1 MPVFR
6 VLVADDERLM
16 AEMLEEMLRAD
27 GMLVEKAY
35 TGKEALEKFRSLDF
49 DLVLLDLRMPEMNG
63 LDVLQEIKKEDPA
76 VPVIVITAYGSV
88 DNAVEALKFGAYD
101 FITKPFKLE
110 ELRNAVARALEVEQ
124 LRREKEYLLSEIQE
138 EFHFEGVIGESPK
151 MKEVMRVAQLVAKT
165 DATVLICGESGT
177 GKELLARS
185 IHYQSNRRDK
195 PFVVVNCGAITETLL
210 ESELFGHEKGAFTGA
225 YTRKPGKFELADGGT
240 IFLDEIGEMSPAMQ
254 VKLLRVLQE
263 KTFERVGG
271 TTPITVDVRIIAAT
285 NRDLKKAVREGT
297 FREDLYY
304 RLNVIPI
311 YLPPLRERKEDLPLL
326 CDFLIARHCRKL
338 HKKIRGISP
347 QAMRILRKYHW
358 PGNIR
363 ELDNVLERAIILT
376 QDDVI
381 GVDDLQ
387 IFEAPKPER
396 WKTLKEVEE
405 EYIAQVLEAFAFD
418 LEKAAAV
425 LDMPLEE
432 LKAKAARLS
441 LTSPEG
447 SPTGTR

>member
-63 LDVLQEIKKEDPA
+63 LDVLQEMKKEDST

-88 DNAVEALKFGAYD
+88 DNAVEALKVGAYD

-124 LRREKEYLLSEIQE
+124 LRREKAYLLSEIQE

-185 IHYQSNRRDK
+185 IHYQSNRKDK

-285 NRDLKKAVREGT
+285 NRDLKRAVREGT

-326 CDFLIARHCRKL
+326 CDFLISRHCRKL

-387 IFEAPKPER
+387 IFEAPKPGQ

-425 LDMPLEE
+425 LDIPLEE
-432 LKAKAARLS
+432 LKAKSHQALPQIPR
-441 LTSPEG
+441 G
-447 SPTGTR
+447 

>member
-27 GMLVEKAY
+27 GMLVEIAH
-35 TGKEALEKFRSLDF
+35 TGREALEKFRSLDF
-49 DLVLLDLRMPEMNG
+49 DLVLLDLRMPEMHG
-63 LDVLQEIKKEDPA
+63 LEVLQEMRKEDPNT
-76 VPVIVITAYGSV
+76 PVIVITAYGSV
-88 DNAVEALKFGAYD
+88 DNAVEALKMGAYD
-101 FITKPFKLE
+101 FITKPFKIE

-124 LRREKEYLLSEIQE
+124 LRREKEYLLSELQE

-165 DATVLICGESGT
+165 DATVLISGESGT

-185 IHYQSNRRDK
+185 IHYQSHRKDR

-285 NRDLKKAVREGT
+285 NRDLKRAVREGA

-326 CDFLIARHCRKL
+326 CDYLIARHCRKL

-347 QAMRILRKYHW
+347 QAMRVLRKYHW

-376 QDDVI
+376 QDDII

-387 IFEAPKPER
+387 IFEAPGEPQ
-396 WKTLKEVEE
+396 WKTLREVEE
-405 EYIAQVLEAFAFD
+405 EYIARVLEYTAFD
-418 LEKAAAV
+418 YEKAAAI
-425 LDMPLEE
+425 LGISLEE
-432 LKAKAARLS
+432 LRARC
-441 LTSPEG
+441 G
-447 SPTGTR
+447 STGAR

>member
-16 AEMLEEMLRAD
+16 AEMLEEMLKAD

-63 LDVLQEIKKEDPA
+63 LDVLQEMKKEDPTI
-76 VPVIVITAYGSV
+76 PVIVITAYGSV
-88 DNAVEALKFGAYD
+88 DNAVEALKVGAYD

-110 ELRNAVARALEVEQ
+110 ELRNAIARALEVEQ

-347 QAMRILRKYHW
+347 QAMRVLRKYHW

-381 GVDDLQ
+381 GIDDLQ
-387 IFEAPKPER
+387 IFEAPKTER

-425 LDMPLEE
+425 LDIPPEE
-432 LKAKAARLS
+432 LKEKATRLS
-441 LTSPEG
+441 LKSPEG

>member
-27 GMLVEKAY
+27 GMLVETAH
-35 TGKEALEKFRSLDF
+35 TGKEALEKFRSRDF
-49 DLVLLDLRMPEMNG
+49 DLVLLDLRMPEMHG
-63 LDVLQEIKKEDPA
+63 LQVLQEMKKEDPNI
-76 VPVIVITAYGSV
+76 PVIVITAYGSV
-88 DNAVEALKFGAYD
+88 DNAVEALKIGAYD
-101 FITKPFKLE
+101 FITKPFKIE

-124 LRREKEYLLSEIQE
+124 LRREKEYLLSELQE
-138 EFHFEGVIGESPK
+138 EFRFEGVIGESPK
-151 MKEVMRVAQLVAKT
+151 MKEVMRMAQLVAKT

-185 IHYQSNRRDK
+185 IHYQSNRRDR

-240 IFLDEIGEMSPAMQ
+240 LFLDEIGEMSPAMQ

-263 KTFERVGG
+263 RTFERVGG
-271 TTPITVDVRIIAAT
+271 TTSITVDVRIIAAT

-326 CDFLIARHCRKL
+326 CDYLIARHCRKL

-387 IFEAPKPER
+387 IFEAPEEHR
-396 WKTLKEVEE
+396 WKTLKEVED
-405 EYIAQVLEAFAFD
+405 EYIAQVLEYTAFD
-418 LEKAAAV
+418 YEKAAAI
-425 LDMPLEE
+425 LGISPEE
-432 LKAKAARLS
+432 LRARVA
-441 LTSPEG
+441 
-447 SPTGTR
+447 TGTR

>member
-16 AEMLEEMLRAD
+16 AEMLEEMLKAD

-63 LDVLQEIKKEDPA
+63 LDVLQEMKKEDPTI
-76 VPVIVITAYGSV
+76 PVIVITAYGSV
-88 DNAVEALKFGAYD
+88 DNAVEALKVGAYD

-110 ELRNAVARALEVEQ
+110 ELRNAIARALEVEQ

-271 TTPITVDVRIIAAT
+271 TTSITVDVRIIAAT

-347 QAMRILRKYHW
+347 QAMRVLRKYHW

-381 GVDDLQ
+381 GIDDLQ
-387 IFEAPKPER
+387 IFEAPKTER

-425 LDMPLEE
+425 LDIPPEE
-432 LKAKAARLS
+432 LKEKATRLS
-441 LTSPEG
+441 LKSPEG